1 MPLERCRG
9 KQKKTGRIKM
19 NLEIH
24 GQASKNSKENF
35 DFQISEKRLWTAVL
49 LQALEDWKSC
59 NMRRRS
65 EAEKF
70 FFESESDFETVCR
83 GAGLNPS
90 SVISKLQKMR
100 TAVQQ
105 QPWFAPISQAA

>member
-1 MPLERCRG
+1 
-9 KQKKTGRIKM
+9 M

-24 GQASKNSKENF
+24 GQASKSSKENY
-35 DFQISEKRLWTAVL
+35 DFQVSDRRLWTAVL

-59 NMRRRS
+59 NLRRRS

-70 FFESESDFETVCR
+70 FFHSGSDFETVCR

-90 SVISKLQKMR
+90 SVISKLQKMK
-100 TAVQQ
+100 TTVQQQ
-105 QPWFAPISQAA
+105 QPWFASISQAA